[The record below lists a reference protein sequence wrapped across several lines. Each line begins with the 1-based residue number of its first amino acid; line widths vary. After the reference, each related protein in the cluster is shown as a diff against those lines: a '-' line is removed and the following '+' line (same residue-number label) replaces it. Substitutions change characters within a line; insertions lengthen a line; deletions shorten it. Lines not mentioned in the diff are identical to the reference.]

1 MYQRIRNYI
10 LENHMI
16 EPEMTVLAGVSG
28 GADSMMMLSVLR
40 RFCKECGAELS
51 VVHVNHGI
59 RGEEA
64 LRDQKL
70 VEQMCRDWR
79 IPCRVYPYSVPE
91 LAKRYKKGEEETGR
105 LVRSRAFEEEI
116 RRLGRKPESVRVAL
130 AHNRQDLAETV
141 LHNLARG
148 AGIRGLAGI
157 LPVCGNRIRPIL
169 CLTREEIIG
178 YLEEE
183 KIPYVQDS
191 SNDSDLYTRN
201 RIRHHILPAMEK
213 QMNEQAVRHI
223 AVTASIAAKTEAYL
237 EEKGWELLKK
247 CRMEENRIWLEEDFV
262 CAPEMEKI
270 YAVLRGMEQLAGKR
284 QDITSGHVERVLGL
298 LKLPVGKKANQPY
311 GIVAKR
317 TYEGICLERTDRE
330 ESQTAGRDASGI
342 RLLPESG
349 FLNWGDGSF
358 CMRVFSYAGEK
369 IEEKKYT
376 KWLDYDKIEKALT
389 VRTRKT
395 GDYMT
400 VRADGARK
408 KITRVMID
416 DKIPLEIRDTIP
428 LIACG
433 DEILWLTGGRLN
445 ERYKVAAETRKV
457 LEIQYQ
463 GGKI

>member
-1 MYQRIRNYI
+1 
-10 LENHMI
+10 
-16 EPEMTVLAGVSG
+16 
-28 GADSMMMLSVLR
+28 
-40 RFCKECGAELS
+40 
-51 VVHVNHGI
+51 
-59 RGEEA
+59 
-64 LRDQKL
+64 
-70 VEQMCRDWR
+70 MCRTMN
-79 IPCRVYPYSVPE
+79 E
-91 LAKRYKKGEEETGR
+91 LEKVVAEYRSMSTLLDEITATVEDLKR
-105 LVRSRAFEEEI
+105 
-116 RRLGRKPESVRVAL
+116 
-130 AHNRQDLAETV
+130 
-141 LHNLARG
+141 
-148 AGIRGLAGI
+148 
-157 LPVCGNRIRPIL
+157 
-169 CLTREEIIG
+169 EIIG

-445 ERYKVAAETRKV
+445 ERYKVAAETKKV